1 MGNPWEYTRKDAGIA
16 FGFSTPVG
24 TDDGYI
30 RGSLVKVPIMGPTR
44 ARIHTMFFTLRGIG
58 RPCDAQGQ
66 FLPPDTPPP
75 LRATTPSEPWDPFES
90 RLEFEVAEFL
100 YKTEQMSGKN
110 ISKLM
115 ELWAADVARYG
126 GQPPFADHADL
137 YTTIDAILLGDVAWR
152 CLKGQYQGPRP
163 AGIVPAWMD
172 EEYDVWF
179 QDSRELVL
187 RMLANA
193 DFKDEFDVAPI
204 REYTHAGNRRYHNF
218 MSGDW
223 AWREADLIA
232 AQVPDVDGAMLV
244 PIILGSDKTT
254 VSVATGQNDYYPLYM
269 SIGNMHNNV
278 RRAHRDSVVLVA
290 FLAIPKAERKDADS
304 SVFRKFH
311 RQLLHTSLSAIF
323 EPLRPGMTV
332 PEVVR
337 CPDAHFRKAIWSF
350 AAYIADYMEQ
360 VVVSCIVQG
369 WCPTCLQDAKA
380 LDKPGL
386 VNNRTRVLTEAYIKT
401 FDPAVLW
408 DDYGII
414 HDLVPF
420 TNDFPRADINEM
432 LSGDL
437 LHQLIKGTFKDHLV
451 TWIGEYLMKEHGDS
465 RGKELLDEI
474 DCRLALVPPFP
485 GLRHF
490 KQGRNFKQWTGD
502 DSKGLMKIYLSA
514 IYGVVPNE
522 MVRTVA
528 AFLQCCYIARRDTVD
543 DLDIAQFRDARSQ
556 FYDHRKVFQET
567 GVRPDGFSLPRQ
579 HSLDHYDQHM
589 INFGAPNGLCT
600 SITEAKHIKAVKEPW
615 RRSNRFEPLG
625 QMLLTNQR
633 LDKLSAARADFT
645 ARGMLSGTCLG
656 AVLAALQ
663 AEAEERR
670 SPATDDNQPST
681 QDNNGI
687 GDNDYYQD
695 DPYTDPPEPEE
706 EEEDGDNN
714 ASAHEDS
721 GVVHGPR
728 VSGFVVLPRKHQ
740 RGYPRT
746 LQDLGPH
753 IGIQNLTTLVSR
765 FLFPQM
771 HPDVPLPEDDT
782 LLPPLPGLMQ
792 VRVYHSAIATFYAP
806 SDPSG
811 IGGMHREYIRAT
823 PSWRKGPPRYDCVF
837 VGKDT
842 SLDGFRGLHA
852 ARIRA
857 FFSILWFSAVGDEP
871 DEVTG
876 LWKVEPD
883 YFEDGERM
891 RDVIHVESLLR
902 SAHLIPFFGEDPVPL

>member
-1 MGNPWEYTRKDAGIA
+1 
-16 FGFSTPVG
+16 
-24 TDDGYI
+24 
-30 RGSLVKVPIMGPTR
+30 
-44 ARIHTMFFTLRGIG
+44 
-58 RPCDAQGQ
+58 
-66 FLPPDTPPP
+66 
-75 LRATTPSEPWDPFES
+75 
-90 RLEFEVAEFL
+90 
-100 YKTEQMSGKN
+100 MSGKN

-126 GQPPFADHADL
+126 GQPPFADQADL
-137 YTTIDAILLGDVAWR
+137 YATIDAIRLADVPWK
-152 CLKGQYQGPRP
+152 CLKGRYQGQQP
-163 AGIVPAWMD
+163 ASVVPAWM
-172 EEYDVWF
+172 EAEYDVWF
-179 QDSRELVL
+179 RDPRELVL
-187 RMLANA
+187 RMLANP
-193 DFKDEFDVAPI
+193 DFKDEFDVAPF
-204 REYTHAGNRRYHNF
+204 RDYTPTGHRRYRDF
-218 MSGDW
+218 MSAEW
-223 AWREADLIA
+223 AWKEADIIA
-232 AQVPDVDGAMLV
+232 ASVPDVEGAMLV
-244 PIILGSDKTT
+244 PILLGSDKTT
-254 VSVATGQNDYYPLYM
+254 VSVATGQNDYYPLYL
-269 SIGNMHNNV
+269 SIGNIHNNV
-278 RRAHRDSVVLVA
+278 RRAHRDSVILVA

-304 SVFRKFH
+304 PVFRKFR
-311 RQLLHTSLSAIF
+311 RQLLHSSLSAIF
-323 EPLRPGMTV
+323 QPLRTGMTT

-360 VVVSCIVQG
+360 VVISCIVQG
-369 WCPTCLQDAKA
+369 WCPTCLKDSQA
-380 LDKPGL
+380 LDAPGL
-386 VNNRTRVLTEAYIKT
+386 VNNRSRILTEAYIQT
-401 FDPAVLW
+401 FEPVVLW

-420 TNDFPRADINEM
+420 TNDFPRADIHAM
-432 LSGDL
+432 MCGDL

-451 TWIGEYLMKEHGDS
+451 TWIGEYLMSEHGDA
-465 RGKELLDEI
+465 RGKEVLDEI
-474 DCRLALVPPFP
+474 DRRLALVPPFP

-514 IYGVVPNE
+514 IYGLVPDD
-522 MVRTVA
+522 MVRAIA
-528 AFLQCCYIARRDTVD
+528 AFLEACYIARRDTID
-543 DLDIAQFRDARSQ
+543 ERDIAQFRDARSR
-556 FYDHRKVFQET
+556 FYEHRQVFQET

-589 INFGAPNGLCT
+589 MNFGAPNGLCT

-615 RRSNRFEPLG
+615 RRSNRFQPLG

-645 ARGMLSGTCLG
+645 ARGLLSGTCLG
-656 AVLAALQ
+656 EVLAALQ
-663 AEAEERR
+663 ADADERR
-670 SPATDDNQPST
+670 GPST
-681 QDNNGI
+681 EDDQLSTHDD
-687 GDNDYYQD
+687 GDNDYFQD

-706 EEEDGDNN
+706 EEEDVDNGEGGDDVEPDEE
-714 ASAHEDS
+714 AAPREDS

-746 LQDLGPH
+746 VQDLGLR

-765 FLFPQM
+765 FLFQQLY
-771 HPDVPLPEDDT
+771 PDVPLPEDDT
-782 LLPPLPGLMQ
+782 FLPPLPEPTR
-792 VRVYHSAIATFYAP
+792 VKVYHSAIATFYAP

-823 PSWRKGPPRYDCVF
+823 PSWRKGSSRYDCVF
-837 VGKDT
+837 VGKDA

-852 ARIRA
+852 ARVRA
-857 FFSILWFSAVGDEP
+857 FFSVLLPSLDGSEGDEWVPCALVEWFSAVGDGP

-876 LWKVEPD
+876 LWKVEAD

-902 SAHLIPFFGEDPVPL
+902 SAHLMPCFGSDPVPLRLKQHETLDYFDTFFVNKYADHHAHEIAF

>member
-1 MGNPWEYTRKDAGIA
+1 MARTRTRKSSSRSFPRKTLTARLLRCPHCTKPEKWCKNLSGLTQHINTVHIDIVRAPSPLSSDPGSDRPSGVADSADQDAGLA
-16 FGFSTPVG
+16 EELEG
-24 TDDGYI
+24 TADEVQAENQG
-30 RGSLVKVPIMGPTR
+30 LF
-44 ARIHTMFFTLRGIG
+44 AREPDPHGVLYGC
-58 RPCDAQGQ
+58 PCNEHGE
-66 FLPPDTPPP
+66 FLPPDALPPP
-75 LRATTPSEPWDPFES
+75 RATSPSTPWDPFES

-110 ISKLM
+110 ITKLM
-115 ELWAADVARYG
+115 ELWAADVVRYG
-126 GQPPFADHADL
+126 GQPPFADQADL
-137 YTTIDAILLGDVAWR
+137 YATIDAIVLGDVPWS
-152 CLKGQYQGPRP
+152 CLKGRYQGTRP
-163 AGIVPAWMD
+163 AGDAPAWMD
-172 EEYDVWF
+172 EDYDIWF
-179 QDSRELVL
+179 RNPRELVL
-187 RMLANA
+187 RMLTNP

-204 REYTHAGNRRYHNF
+204 RDYTPAGHRRYRNF
-218 MSGDW
+218 MSADW
-223 AWREADLIA
+223 AWREADIIA
-232 AQVPDVDGAMLV
+232 ASVPDVEGTMLV

-269 SIGNMHNNV
+269 SIGNIHNNV
-278 RRAHRDSVVLVA
+278 RRAHRDSVILVA

-304 SVFRKFH
+304 PVFRKFR
-311 RQLLHTSLSAIF
+311 RQLLHSSLSAIF
-323 EPLRPGMTV
+323 WPLQPGMIT

-350 AAYIADYMEQ
+350 AAYIADYIEQ
-360 VVVSCIVQG
+360 VVISCIVQG
-369 WCPTCLQDAKA
+369 WCPTCLKDSKA
-380 LDKPGL
+380 LDAPGL
-386 VNNRTRVLTEAYIKT
+386 VNNRSRVLTEAYIQT
-401 FDPAVLW
+401 FEPVVLW

-420 TNDFPRADINEM
+420 TNDFPRADIHQM

-451 TWIGEYLMKEHGDS
+451 TWIGEYLIREHGDA

-474 DCRLALVPPFP
+474 DRRLSLVPPFP

-514 IYGVVPNE
+514 IYGVVPND
-522 MVRTVA
+522 MVRAIA
-528 AFLQCCYIARRDTVD
+528 AFLEACYIARRDTID
-543 DLDIAQFRDARSQ
+543 DQDIARFREARTR
-556 FYDHRKVFQET
+556 FYHYRKVFQET
-567 GVRPDGFSLPRQ
+567 GVRVDGFSLPRQ
-579 HSLDHYDQHM
+579 HSLDHYDDHM
-589 INFGAPNGLCT
+589 MNFGAPNGLCT

-663 AEAEERR
+663 AEGDERR
-670 SPATDDNQPST
+670 GLTPEGDHSSTPENDHINHDD
-681 QDNNGI
+681 
-687 GDNDYYQD
+687 YFQD
-695 DPYTDPPEPEE
+695 DPYTDPPEPEDE
-706 EEEDGDNN
+706 EPDFDNADGSDDRYHDEDT
-714 ASAHEDS
+714 APREDF

-746 LQDLGPH
+746 LQDLGPR
-753 IGIQNLTTLVSR
+753 IGIQNLPTLVSR
-765 FLFPQM
+765 FLFQQM
-771 HPDVPLPEDDT
+771 HPDVPLPENDT
-782 LLPPLPGLMQ
+782 FLPL
-792 VRVYHSAIATFYAP
+792 
-806 SDPSG
+806 
-811 IGGMHREYIRAT
+811 
-823 PSWRKGPPRYDCVF
+823 SW
-837 VGKDT
+837 
-842 SLDGFRGLHA
+842 
-852 ARIRA
+852 
-857 FFSILWFSAVGDEP
+857 WFEPVGDEP

-876 LWKVEPD
+876 MWKVEPD

-902 SAHLIPFFGEDPVPL
+902 SAHLVPFLLGRTLYRQD